1 MTVKSENFYREY
13 AEFYQVPMTIE
24 ILDTV
29 WSWIFEE
36 NYGFYA
42 LVAKNGNDRQI
53 GLIHFREMPSPF
65 RGKKGWFFR

>member
-36 NYGFYA
+36 DYGFYA
-42 LVAKNGNDRQI
+42 LVA
-53 GLIHFREMPSPF
+53 
-65 RGKKGWFFR
+65 